1 MTAASTTWRRL
12 WRRVAVAVALGLAAP
27 LSWAPLTPAEHVR
40 ASAFLASLVL
50 LALLA
55 VRRMPTAED
64 RYAAALH
71 DAVALEVQLG
81 HVRVATVH
89 AREGR
94 TQAVVTWR
102 EAQTALLDAD
112 GRALASVGRN
122 ALSQGWTMSLRIDDP
137 EVLLLLGPD
146 GGRMTLLAAVDR
158 KHDPW
163 ARVGNSPLRVERCDV
178 ALGV

>member
-1 MTAASTTWRRL
+1 MTAASTTWHRL
-12 WRRVAVAVALGLAAP
+12 WRRVAVAAVLGLAAP
-27 LSWAPLTPAEHVR
+27 LSWAPLTLAEHAR
-40 ASAFLASLVL
+40 ASAFLASLALVT
-50 LALLA
+50 LLA
-55 VRRMPTAED
+55 VRRMPTAGD
-64 RYAAALH
+64 RYAAAMH

-102 EAQTALLDAD
+102 EAQATLLDAD

-122 ALSQGWTMSLRIDDP
+122 VLAQGWTMSLRVDDP
-137 EVLLLLGPD
+137 DVLLVLGPD

-158 KHDPW
+158 EHDPW

-178 ALGV
+178 AMSA